1 MIGLMKKMKMSGKTM
16 NKTFKEFYESQMAF
30 QELVIEKYGYANEEI
45 TSIPC
50 DNIYAASYHIQAM
63 AEEFGELVKS
73 DKRWKNL
80 RNEHYDKENKLEEL
94 SDCFITLMNIAMFS
108 GISADEMAKSLDE
121 KIKVNMK
128 RISKK

>member
-1 MIGLMKKMKMSGKTM
+1 MS
-16 NKTFKEFYESQMAF
+16 KTFKEFYESQMAF

-128 RISKK
+128 RIVKK

>member
-1 MIGLMKKMKMSGKTM
+1 MTY
-16 NKTFKEFYESQMAF
+16 NKTLKDFYEAQIKF
-30 QELVIEKYGYANEEI
+30 QEIINKKYGYANESI
-45 TSIPC
+45 TNIPC

-80 RNEHYDKENKLEEL
+80 RNSHYDKENKLEEL

-108 GISADEMAKSLDE
+108 DITADELVDSLN
-121 KIKVNMK
+121 KKMK
-128 RISKK
+128 ENAERLNSSEVIGGLNVQS

>member
-1 MIGLMKKMKMSGKTM
+1 MS
-16 NKTFKEFYESQMAF
+16 KTFKEFYESQMAF

-50 DNIYAASYHIQAM
+50 DNIYATSYHIQAM

-108 GISADEMAKSLDE
+108 GISADEFVDSLN
-121 KIKVNMK
+121 KKMK
-128 RISKK
+128 ENAERLNNSEGNR

>member
-1 MIGLMKKMKMSGKTM
+1 MS
-16 NKTFKEFYESQMAF
+16 KTFKEFYESQMAF

-45 TSIPC
+45 TYIPC

-108 GISADEMAKSLDE
+108 GISADELVDSLN
-121 KIKVNMK
+121 KKMK
-128 RISKK
+128 ENAERLNNSEGNR